1 MASFPAGDP
10 SAIRQDAD
18 SLTTL
23 SADTEELSAELRSA
37 IRGVTS
43 SWSGKAA
50 DGFERHASPRV
61 PALGQLSDD
70 LRSAG
75 FSARAYGDRLNRAQQ
90 NYEAAISFG
99 HSRGLRMATQT
110 LVDPSSLLPPEPAK
124 AVAAVEVERQ
134 IAEAVIAAQVAAVE
148 FEGDLV
154 KLLTHADDLALLFL
168 RMLRVN
174 RLGGGM
180 ESGKSEPGGKAPN
193 EDDEGSN
200 GSEIVNAQGGPK
212 NVDGDLGVRDG
223 LGGRVFRTRAG
234 AARSQPEW
242 TDSAKAAESFFRG
255 APQNARNF
263 RVQRLPEGQLRF
275 SYTTETDGN
284 EVETVITINEYD
296 GSVVS
301 KEVIPLRAADGSSA
315 TP

>member
-1 MASFPAGDP
+1 MASFPAGDA

-37 IRGVTS
+37 IRRVTS

-50 DGFERHASPRV
+50 DGFERHASPRL

-75 FSARAYGDRLNRAQQ
+75 WSARAYGDRLKRAQQ
-90 NYEAAISFG
+90 NYEDAISFG

-110 LVDPSSLLPPEPAK
+110 LVDPRSLLPPEPAK

-134 IAEAVIAAQVAAVE
+134 IAKAVIAAQVAAVE
-148 FEGDLV
+148 FE
-154 KLLTHADDLALLFL
+154 
-168 RMLRVN
+168 
-174 RLGGGM
+174 
-180 ESGKSEPGGKAPN
+180 
-193 EDDEGSN
+193 
-200 GSEIVNAQGGPK
+200 
-212 NVDGDLGVRDG
+212 
-223 LGGRVFRTRAG
+223 
-234 AARSQPEW
+234 
-242 TDSAKAAESFFRG
+242 AE
-255 APQNARNF
+255 
-263 RVQRLPEGQLRF
+263 V
-275 SYTTETDGN
+275 DGN

-315 TP
+315 TPQVGGRAELKNAARMQAMEDELNSLPRGSSRGIREVGSEEELNAMHAR